1 MQSQKIMLEKHKLFP
16 AKVNPLLLSFHSSS
30 KNKSVTLGLDTVCL
44 NTGNRKTDK
53 TIEKQMFVF
62 FLFQKSTKLW
72 KKDDNKLTQI
82 SRKVHK
88 TKNANA
94 YAKQNKITYLAQI

>member
-1 MQSQKIMLEKHKLFP
+1 
-16 AKVNPLLLSFHSSS
+16 
-30 KNKSVTLGLDTVCL
+30 
-44 NTGNRKTDK
+44 
-53 TIEKQMFVF
+53 MFVF